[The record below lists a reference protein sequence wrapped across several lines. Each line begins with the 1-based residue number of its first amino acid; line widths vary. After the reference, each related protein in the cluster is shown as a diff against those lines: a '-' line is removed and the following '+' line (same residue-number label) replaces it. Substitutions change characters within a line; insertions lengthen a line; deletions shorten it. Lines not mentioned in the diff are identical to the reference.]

1 VIYLRPN
8 PKNKQVHYMDS
19 IEHSGL
25 MVHAQHSIAIYT
37 HKGSPNQGPQGIPG
51 DPGIP
56 GEPYLWDTV
65 IASASDE
72 YDPLEVNRVEPA
84 THFRAPYPIT
94 AQYVRASLSVPP
106 TGTPVIIDVH
116 MNGLSM
122 FSTLIQIDVGMKT
135 SVGSAI
141 PSVLS
146 ITAIPDDAEFT
157 VFITQIGATTTG
169 SGVKVAVTGKKVQ
182 LI

>member
-1 VIYLRPN
+1 MIYLRRTPETV
-8 PKNKQVHYMDS
+8 PIKYD
-19 IEHSGL
+19 EHARLGGYIVSEK
-25 MVHAQHSIAIYT
+25 HALAIIT
-37 HKGSPNQGPQGIPG
+37 HGTGPRGNTGEPG
-51 DPGIP
+51 QD

-72 YDPLEVNRVEPA
+72 YDPLEVNLIEPA
-84 THFRAPYPIT
+84 THFRAPFPIT

-116 MNGLSM
+116 MNGVSM

-141 PSVLS
+141 PSVLLIPS
-146 ITAIPDDAEFT
+146 TPVPDDAEFT